1 MGYPHVDTPLF
12 LAVQWPA
19 SGEYSRGDQSG
30 AEFSRT
36 TSLPHL
42 LTKILGPD
50 VDQKSLTSP
59 ASPLGADMHQGFLM
73 LEKAESTTSSR
84 SSRQMRCLVDA
95 GKVKLNRKEGIS
107 WCGT

>member
-1 MGYPHVDTPLF
+1 MF

-19 SGEYSRGDQSG
+19 SGEYSRGEQSG

-42 LTKILGPD
+42 LTKISGPD

-59 ASPLGADMHQGFLM
+59 ASPLGTEMHQGFRIP
-73 LEKAESTTSSR
+73 EKAESTASSK
-84 SSRQMRCLVDA
+84 SSRQMCCLVDA
-95 GKVKLNRKEGIS
+95 GKMELNRKEGIS
-107 WCGT
+107 GCGT